1 MKARIQQNPY
11 VQEYWNQVKA
21 TISDEGLS
29 NQEQIIEEQ
38 FLEEIG
44 NELLRRI
51 ENEENRVEETG
62 VMYNMIRELPQ
73 TFDLTPT
80 SEGIINLF
88 DKA

>member
-62 VMYNMIRELPQ
+62 VMYNIIRDLPQ
-73 TFDLTPT
+73 TFDFT
-80 SEGIINLF
+80 STSQ
-88 DKA
+88 